1 MDDERERWE
10 RERLCLSLSRSLSLC
25 RLAPRLCRPPLPNS
39 VRLSPVRAREVS
51 PPSPPTHLTPHSSKT
66 HRKNH
71 RKKVQG
77 VLPLLLVPSGRA
89 RGARGS
95 CESRAAARR
104 RSSFVGWWRGIF
116 GRSDWDRAPLE
127 SAASGCVCRV
137 ARVKQVGDGK
147 RILRLSLLSRS
158 ARRHQRDGRRQR
170 ERQNSLTRTPLTRTH
185 DSHTL
190 FRVSPRPSRTAP
202 PYYLSPSRNSMTTPA
217 FERKDNR
224 TPLSARNE

>member
-1 MDDERERWE
+1 MDDERERRE

-25 RLAPRLCRPPLPNS
+25 RLAPRLCRRPLPNS

-147 RILRLSLLSRS
+147 RILRLSCRDRRAAISGTDDGSERDKTHSR
-158 ARRHQRDGRRQR
+158 ARP
-170 ERQNSLTRTPLTRTH
+170 SLAHTTRTH
-185 DSHTL
+185 CSASL
-190 FRVSPRPSRTAP
+190 LGPRAP
-202 PYYLSPSRNSMTTPA
+202 PHPIISL
-217 FERKDNR
+217 
-224 TPLSARNE
+224 PLETQ